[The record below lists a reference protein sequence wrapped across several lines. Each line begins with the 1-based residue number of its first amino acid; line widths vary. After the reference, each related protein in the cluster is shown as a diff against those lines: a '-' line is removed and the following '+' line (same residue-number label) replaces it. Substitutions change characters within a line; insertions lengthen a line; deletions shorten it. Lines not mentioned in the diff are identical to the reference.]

1 MGSNGG
7 KFCHAFCVGGRTT
20 VDGRMTSAGA
30 PQFNSAFAGYHM

>member
-7 KFCHAFCVGGRTT
+7 KFYHAFCVGGRTT